1 MKILLTSPSMQAG
14 GAEQVVTMLAA
25 GLASRGHSVGLAAP
39 AGVRDRDLLDVPH
52 ARLPLDDHGRAVTGA
67 ARTATQLAS
76 AVRRFSPDIIHAQNV
91 KASVTARAAALA
103 SFPRKRPAVL
113 ATFHGVLPVEYR
125 RAARLLRAADHTA
138 CVSSDLRRNIVEAG
152 LRERRTSLVRNA
164 ITPSTPLSQAVR
176 AELDTELGLAG
187 APVVAVVG
195 RLVPQKA
202 HERFVLAARHVS
214 ERLPAARFLIV
225 GEGPRRG
232 EIEDLVAVAGLTEQ
246 VRFTGMRPDARQI
259 IARANLLV
267 FSSDWEGLSIAAL
280 EALAAGTPVV
290 STDVQGMRE
299 LLVDSASGTVV
310 SIDDGRALGER
321 VLQLLHDEPA
331 LNAMGDA
338 GKRLIAEEYSVET
351 MIETYEDLYERLGA
365 PESGR
370 CVASYR
376 RLSPSADPSRHRDPG
391 TRP

>member
-25 GLASRGHSVGLAAP
+25 GLAGRGHSIGLAAP
-39 AGVRDRDLLDVPH
+39 VGVRDQDLLDVPH
-52 ARLPLDDHGRAVTGA
+52 TRLPLDDHGRAVAGA
-67 ARTATQLAS
+67 ARTAIQLAG
-76 AVRRFSPDIIHAQNV
+76 AVRRFSPDVVHAQNV

-103 SFPRKRPAVL
+103 SPPGRSPAVL

-125 RAARLLRAADHTA
+125 RAARLLRAADHIA
-138 CVSSDLRRNIVEAG
+138 CVSSDLRRSIVEAG
-152 LRERRTSLVRNA
+152 LQERRTSLVRNA
-164 ITPSTPLSQAVR
+164 ITPSTPLSQADR
-176 AELDTELGLAG
+176 AELDEELGLAG
-187 APVVAVVG
+187 APVVAIVG

-214 ERLPAARFLIV
+214 EGLPAARFLVV

-232 EIEDLVAVAGLTEQ
+232 EIEGLVAVAGLAEQ
-246 VRFTGMRPDARQI
+246 VRFTGMRPDARRI
-259 IARANLLV
+259 IARADLLV

-310 SIDDGRALGER
+310 SIDEGRALGER
-321 VLQLLHDEPA
+321 VLRLLRDEPA
-331 LNAMGDA
+331 RNAMGES
-338 GKRLIAEEYSVET
+338 GQRLIAEEYSVET
-351 MIETYEDLYERLGA
+351 MVETYEDLYERLGA
-365 PESGR
+365 KESGR
-370 CVASYR
+370 CGAS
-376 RLSPSADPSRHRDPG
+376 
-391 TRP
+391 